1 MENRM
6 SEIRDYMSRIKDN
19 KKELEEKKGLGLAN
33 LNTKMKEIK
42 LVREL

>member
-6 SEIRDYMSRIKDN
+6 SEIRDYMCRIKDN
-19 KKELEEKKGLGLAN
+19 KKELEEKKALGLAN
-33 LNTKMKEIK
+33 LNAKMKEIK